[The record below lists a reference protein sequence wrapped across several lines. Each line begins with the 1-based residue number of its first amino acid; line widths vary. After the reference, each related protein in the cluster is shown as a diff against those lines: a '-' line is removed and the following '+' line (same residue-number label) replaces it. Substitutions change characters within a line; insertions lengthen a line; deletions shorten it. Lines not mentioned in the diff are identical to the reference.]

1 MSNYKSNAHTDYEKK
16 ISDNNTRIHNLGSF
30 ERVWVVGAV
39 RGKAEAF
46 KSICSQ
52 ILDKSKLKDRLVL
65 TGNLLGNNKNKN
77 NESKEVIDIALKF
90 RSVFMSNT

>member
-16 ISDNNTRIHNLGSF
+16 ISDNNNRIHNLGSF

-46 KSICSQ
+46 K
-52 ILDKSKLKDRLVL
+52 
-65 TGNLLGNNKNKN
+65 
-77 NESKEVIDIALKF
+77 
-90 RSVFMSNT
+90 RS